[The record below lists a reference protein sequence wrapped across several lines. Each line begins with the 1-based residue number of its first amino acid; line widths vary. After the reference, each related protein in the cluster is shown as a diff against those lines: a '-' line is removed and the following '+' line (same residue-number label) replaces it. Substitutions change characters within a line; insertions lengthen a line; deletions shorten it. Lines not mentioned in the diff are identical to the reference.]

1 MTTGHVPW
9 HLILLGT
16 IKVLKTFGLIPGAIA
31 AFGLRKLFQKFRQKR
46 AIAGWPATEAT
57 IQSAKVHQEGVRRY
71 WAEITYSYYV
81 GEYRAG
87 TYLRRFRK
95 EDDADEF
102 VRQLRDKRIQ
112 VRYKDSDPDSSVI
125 LDRDIEMVAL
135 LTPQLR

>member
-1 MTTGHVPW
+1 MTSGHVPW
-9 HLILLGT
+9 HLILLGS
-16 IKVLKTFGLIPGAIA
+16 IKLLKTFGLIPGAIA
-31 AFGLRKLFQKFRQKR
+31 AFGLRKLFQKLRQKR

-71 WAEITYSYYV
+71 WAEITYTYYV

-112 VRYKDSDPDSSVI
+112 VRYKDSDPDNSVI

>member
-1 MTTGHVPW
+1 MTSGHVPW
-9 HLILLGT
+9 NLILLGT
-16 IKVLKTFGLIPGAIA
+16 IKLLKTFGLIPGAIA
-31 AFGLRKLFQKFRQKR
+31 AFGMRKLYQKLRQKR

-57 IQSAKVHQEGVRRY
+57 IQSAKVHQEGVRSY
-71 WAEITYSYYV
+71 WAEVTDSYYV

-125 LDRDIEMVAL
+125 LDRDVEMVAL
-135 LTPQLR
+135 LTPELR

>member
-1 MTTGHVPW
+1 MTSGHVPW
-9 HLILLGT
+9 HLILLGS
-16 IKVLKTFGLIPGAIA
+16 IKLLKTFGLIPGAIA
-31 AFGLRKLFQKFRQKR
+31 AFGLRKLFQKLRQKR

-112 VRYKDSDPDSSVI
+112 VRYKDSDPDNSVI

>member
-1 MTTGHVPW
+1 
-9 HLILLGT
+9 LGQGFRLT
-16 IKVLKTFGLIPGAIA
+16 IV
-31 AFGLRKLFQKFRQKR
+31 
-46 AIAGWPATEAT
+46 
-57 IQSAKVHQEGVRRY
+57 EGVMRY

-87 TYLRRFRK
+87 TYVRRFRE
-95 EDDADEF
+95 EDHADDF

-112 VRYKDSDPDSSVI
+112 VWYRDSDPDNSVI

>member
-1 MTTGHVPW
+1 MTSGHVPW
-9 HLILLGT
+9 HLILLGS
-16 IKVLKTFGLIPGAIA
+16 IKLLKTFGLIPGAIA
-31 AFGLRKLFQKFRQKR
+31 AFGLRKLFQKLRQKR

-71 WAEITYSYYV
+71 WAEITYSYCV

-112 VRYKDSDPDSSVI
+112 VRYKDSDPDNSVI